1 MVILDGK
8 ATSDKIKQEIAQMV
22 KEKVANGG
30 KRPHLVAILVGN
42 DGASQTY
49 VANKEK
55 ACAQVGFNSTLHR
68 FPAEITQEELISKIE
83 IINKNDDFFIQL

>member
-1 MVILDGK
+1 MDGK
-8 ATSDKIKQEIAQMV
+8 ATSDKIKLEIAQMV

-49 VANKEK
+49 VANKER
-55 ACAQVGFNSTLHR
+55 ACAQVGFYR
-68 FPAEITQEELISKIE
+68 IR
-83 IINKNDDFFIQL
+83 

>member
-1 MVILDGK
+1 
-8 ATSDKIKQEIAQMV
+8 MV
-22 KEKVANGG
+22 KERVANGG

-49 VANKEK
+49 VANKER

-68 FPAEITQEELISKIE
+68 FPAEITQDELIKKIE
-83 IINKNDDFFIQL
+83 IINQNDDVDEIGRVHV